1 MGLVSRY
8 RNHNELVLQLLKKVY
23 QRIKSDYSDLDSYE
37 LKQIEIMIKRLEMRN
52 QLLESHK
59 IHI

>member
-23 QRIKSDYSDLDSYE
+23 QRIKSDYSDLDTYE

-59 IHI
+59 IEI